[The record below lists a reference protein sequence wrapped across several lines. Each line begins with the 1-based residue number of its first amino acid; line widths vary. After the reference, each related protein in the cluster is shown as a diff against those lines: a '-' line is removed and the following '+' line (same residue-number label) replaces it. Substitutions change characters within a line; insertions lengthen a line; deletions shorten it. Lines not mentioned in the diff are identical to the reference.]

1 MVCVFFFKQKTA
13 YELRISDWSSDVCSS
28 DLLAADLGERVVR
41 TGIVVERHC
50 AAIGREVV
58 GAQPIL
64 ANDDVVGR
72 NRADLPDETRE
83 VEGDLGSGRPV
94 VTDDGCAGRPP
105 AAAGDPHHPWHAH
118 APAPPP
124 TDCRGGTPS

>member
-28 DLLAADLGERVVR
+28 DLLAADLGERVVHP
-41 TGIVVERHC
+41 GIVVERHC

-64 ANDDVVGR
+64 ANDDGVGR
-72 NRADLPDETRE
+72 NRADLLDETRE
-83 VEGDLGSGRPV
+83 VEGDLGIGRPV
-94 VTDDGCAGRPP
+94 VSDGGCDGLRLAESVDLHPP
-105 AAAGDPHHPWHAH
+105 
-118 APAPPP
+118 
-124 TDCRGGTPS
+124 